1 MGCGATRTQA
11 RSGMLLYHWRG
22 EARNFGDEL
31 NLLLWPRLLPGL
43 LDDDPAEL
51 FLGIGSVLDARHA
64 RDAVKLVAG
73 AGYGGYAPLPVLD
86 ARWVIHWVRGP
97 RTARQLGLD
106 TAYGLGDPAM
116 LLPQAGWGRVGGGD
130 TVAFMPHFESAERGA
145 WVEAAAAAGIE
156 LIDPR
161 GDPAAII
168 AAIGRCR
175 VLLSEAMHGAIV
187 ADALRVPWIAVQP
200 LAPEHRAKWHDWAD
214 TLDLHVEFH
223 RLAAFVAAG
232 AAACLAA
239 RRAAFRY
246 RLLDRF
252 GSALGRLTR
261 GLLIEQAAQ
270 SLAAAAAAP
279 PQLSAASALDRCR
292 TRMLERLDALRRA
305 PRQPATPQPC
315 YTAAYHG

>member
-1 MGCGATRTQA
+1 
-11 RSGMLLYHWRG
+11 MLLYHWRG

-43 LDDDPAEL
+43 MDDDPAEL

-116 LLPQAGWGRVGGGD
+116 LLPQAGWDRVGGGD

-200 LAPEHRAKWHDWAD
+200 LAPAASREMA
-214 TLDLHVEFH
+214 
-223 RLAAFVAAG
+223 RLGRHAGPSRRVSPAGAFVAAG

-239 RRAAFRY
+239 RRAAFRVSPVGPV
-246 RLLDRF
+246 RF
-252 GSALGRLTR
+252 SVWAPDAGAARSSRR
-261 GLLIEQAAQ
+261 AQ

-279 PQLSAASALDRCR
+279 PQLSAATALDRCR
-292 TRMLERLDALRRA
+292 TRMLERLEALRRE
-305 PRQPATPQPC
+305 PRQPAALQPC

>member
-1 MGCGATRTQA
+1 MPLDRRRRQTVGADQIDILAVASRTQA

-31 NLLLWPRLLPGL
+31 NPLLWPRLLPGL

-239 RRAAFRY
+239 RRAAFRATACWTGSVQ
-246 RLLDRF
+246 RL
-252 GSALGRLTR
+252 GA
-261 GLLIEQAAQ
+261 
-270 SLAAAAAAP
+270 
-279 PQLSAASALDRCR
+279 
-292 TRMLERLDALRRA
+292 
-305 PRQPATPQPC
+305 
-315 YTAAYHG
+315 

>member
-1 MGCGATRTQA
+1 
-11 RSGMLLYHWRG
+11 MLLYHWRG

-200 LAPEHRAKWHDWAD
+200 LAPAASREMA
-214 TLDLHVEFH
+214 
-223 RLAAFVAAG
+223 RLGRHAGPSRRVSPAGAFVAAG

-239 RRAAFRY
+239 RRAAFRATACWTGSVQ
-246 RLLDRF
+246 RL
-252 GSALGRLTR
+252 GA
-261 GLLIEQAAQ
+261 
-270 SLAAAAAAP
+270 
-279 PQLSAASALDRCR
+279 
-292 TRMLERLDALRRA
+292 
-305 PRQPATPQPC
+305 
-315 YTAAYHG
+315 